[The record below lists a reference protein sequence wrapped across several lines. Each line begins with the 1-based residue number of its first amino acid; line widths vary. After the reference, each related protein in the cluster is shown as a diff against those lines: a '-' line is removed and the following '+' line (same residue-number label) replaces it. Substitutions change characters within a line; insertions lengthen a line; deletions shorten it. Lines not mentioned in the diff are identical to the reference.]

1 MCRYFAQ
8 QLARDSD
15 SNVSPGRALVSR
27 DRRAVASRKDS
38 MGLPISDYYLPALL
52 LVTPS
57 IRVVAQEY
65 H

>member
-27 DRRAVASRKDS
+27 DRRAWPEERQH
-38 MGLPISDYYLPALL
+38 GLPLL
-52 LVTPS
+52 AITTSP
-57 IRVVAQEY
+57 
-65 H
+65 HFC